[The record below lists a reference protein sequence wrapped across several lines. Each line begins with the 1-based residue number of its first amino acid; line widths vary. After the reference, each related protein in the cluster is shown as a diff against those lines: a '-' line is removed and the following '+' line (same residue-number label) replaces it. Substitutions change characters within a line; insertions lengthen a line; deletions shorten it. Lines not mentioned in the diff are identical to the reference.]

1 MSVRGAKI
9 LQILAI
15 IIGAVY
21 LIMMMRIRTET
32 GSKAAVIVTA
42 LLVCILSVVV
52 EPVLYSYESR
62 QNAMFAAETDAQTVM
77 AFIAV
82 RSAMREI
89 SVLVLFVSKALTFLS
104 LGGFWKNALLVQNRE
119 QPVQDTEQSL
129 ES

>member
-1 MSVRGAKI
+1 MGSDPFTEM
-9 LQILAI
+9 LQAPPKRNE
-15 IIGAVY
+15 VV
-21 LIMMMRIRTET
+21 M
-32 GSKAAVIVTA
+32 GSDPIT
-42 LLVCILSVVV
+42 
-52 EPVLYSYESR
+52 R
-62 QNAMFAAETDAQTVM
+62 QTAMFAAETDAQTVM